1 MIKKS
6 IINQAERW
14 CSFGVIKLY
23 IHFFILLGITLRVLV
38 FNHHTY
44 MSSTITPETQ
54 VATEGAPPTKEAS
67 VGVAFKASGLPV
79 SDIALAKL
87 KKVEP
92 KAAMRSKYWNL
103 RQNNKLYSRFLK
115 LVREEALDA
124 LTVLD
129 VGAYESPYI
138 SLFDW
143 IPTKVATD
151 IQLRANVWNDMDG
164 IAFVQG
170 DFMKLNFA
178 TVFDVVICNQQR
190 CNILPRY

>member
-1 MIKKS
+1 
-6 IINQAERW
+6 
-14 CSFGVIKLY
+14 
-23 IHFFILLGITLRVLV
+23 
-38 FNHHTY
+38 
-44 MSSTITPETQ
+44 
-54 VATEGAPPTKEAS
+54 
-67 VGVAFKASGLPV
+67 
-79 SDIALAKL
+79 
-87 KKVEP
+87 
-92 KAAMRSKYWNL
+92 MRSKYWNL
-103 RQNNKLYSRFLK
+103 CQNNKLYSRFLK

-129 VGAYESPYI
+129 VGAYESPYV

-178 TVFDVVICNQQR
+178 TVFDVVICNQVVEHIDDDNVKPFIAKMQYIAKVLMVTTTYEMPFGDIPGHVCVDLVSR
-190 CNILPRY
+190 GKGPFAERPDYRVPQLVPPPP